1 MWAPLRAD
9 IILNPL
15 VMSGV
20 SERTIERP
28 ICMGQGGT
36 TSLTHEV
43 SILGYTSVRSKN
55 FYIKDYHGRNS
66 DKFMEADFFYPFL
79 NISSNIYRRPIIFS
93 LYKNL
98 ERALYVMQ
106 FI

>member
-1 MWAPLRAD
+1 M
-9 IILNPL
+9 I
-15 VMSGV
+15 
-20 SERTIERP
+20 
-28 ICMGQGGT
+28 
-36 TSLTHEV
+36 
-43 SILGYTSVRSKN
+43 SIWNLLYAKN

-98 ERALYVMQ
+98 ERALYVVQ
-106 FI
+106 FIWKKLFLWRHNHKE